1 MGWFLDFPSRVLDC
15 LGTRLLLPTEWPR
28 DSDEL
33 LHCRVPGT
41 ISSSMSSMSSD
52 MMKCWGVALPPMKL
66 GSRLSAE
73 AREGRPGL
81 VVMEKPVRISI
92 CCQRCSLSRRAAVT
106 SPRAC
111 LKNKYI
117 KKWGQTKLSDQL
129 LQSIP
134 VTWKHLRLTWLPV
147 FYGQHHPGRSCE
159 PHGKYQKECSSF
171 SLSSLPVKTN
181 DQTFISY

>member
-1 MGWFLDFPSRVLDC
+1 MTIRQLYEFTWYTLYKCKTSVIHSYTCVTLTTYITREATRTHSGKCSVKGPNSHVGLDFPSRVLEC
-15 LGTRLLLPTEWPR
+15 LGVCLLIPPEWPT

-66 GSRLSAE
+66 ASRLRAE

-81 VVMEKPVRISI
+81 LTMVKPVRISI
-92 CCQRCSLSRRAAVT
+92 CCQRWSLSRRAAVT

-111 LKNKYI
+111 L
-117 KKWGQTKLSDQL
+117 
-129 LQSIP
+129 
-134 VTWKHLRLTWLPV
+134 WKMR
-147 FYGQHHPGRSCE
+147 R
-159 PHGKYQKECSSF
+159 
-171 SLSSLPVKTN
+171 
-181 DQTFISY
+181 